1 MCADSSESPKSLD
14 NVIKLTDVSYYRI
27 LPNGT
32 RLSILKKIDWNVKK
46 GERWILFGPNGA
58 GKTTLLNII
67 MGILFP
73 SSGTAEVLGE
83 RIGHTDIWELQ
94 KRVTWVSSSIES
106 RIHDED
112 PLIEIVLSGIQ
123 SATRLF
129 FKPNSQQIDKAIQ
142 LMKMLNLEH
151 RQETSWG
158 LLSEG
163 EKRKALIA
171 RALIIDPQLLIL
183 DEPCEGLDLGS
194 REKFLKD
201 LNKLMDSNRDLAVI
215 MITHRVE
222 EILDDFKYILV
233 IKQGEVL
240 KSGPINQILNETL
253 LNTLF
258 GIPIHFEEKNKR
270 YVCFLDF

>member
-1 MCADSSESPKSLD
+1 MSSISSESPKSRD
-14 NVIKLTDVSYYRI
+14 VVVNLTDVSYYRI
-27 LPNGT
+27 LNNGS
-32 RLSILKKIDWNVKK
+32 RLSILKKINWNVKT

-58 GKTTLLNII
+58 GKTTLLNIL

-73 SSGTAEVLGE
+73 SSGTAKVLGE

-94 KRVTWVSSSIES
+94 KRVTWVTSSIES

-112 PLIEIVLSGIQ
+112 PLIEIVLSGFQ

-129 FKPNSQQIDKAIQ
+129 FKPNSQQIEKAIQ

-151 RQETSWG
+151 RQTTSWG

-163 EKRKALIA
+163 ERRKGLIA
-171 RALIIDPQLLIL
+171 RALVIDPQLLIL

-201 LNKLMDSNRDLAVI
+201 LANLMESNRDLTVI
-215 MITHRVE
+215 MVTHRVE
-222 EILDDFKYILV
+222 EILDDFKHILV
-233 IKQGEVL
+233 IKQGEVM
-240 KSGPINQILNETL
+240 KSGPITEILNEKL
-253 LNTLF
+253 LNDLF
-258 GIPIHFEEKNKR
+258 GIPIRFAEKNKR